1 MIEQIEKTYDVK
13 PIILI
18 YDVEQ
23 EESFEKLLK
32 CHNYTIYKGSTERVI
47 EHIKTIE
54 NGILL
59 LQGDNCIGIDTRFKV
74 DSQVLIIA
82 DVKTN
87 HELIQMIGRSSRTR
101 GICESYMF
109 IRGQEK
115 SSVVMQKL

>member
-1 MIEQIEKTYDVK
+1 M
-13 PIILI
+13 
-18 YDVEQ
+18 
-23 EESFEKLLK
+23 
-32 CHNYTIYKGSTERVI
+32 

-59 LQGDNCIGIDTRFKV
+59 LQGDNSRGIDTRFKV

-115 SSVVMQKL
+115 RSVVMQKL